1 MSLVLVAK
9 ETTIHIL
16 SHLTLPLF
24 LGLMLCGTVRAA
36 ETTSIEVLKAFR
48 QDLEALKEGQ
58 QAIGRD
64 IAEIKKLLQPPHPI
78 RPIDAVLE
86 VGDAPLKGKK
96 DAKLTLIEFSDYQCP
111 FCRRHVETTLP
122 QLEKDYIATGKLRY
136 VFRDFPLES
145 IHAQAVKAAEAAHCA
160 GEQGKYWELHDK
172 LFANQKTLAPENLVA
187 YAKAIGLEAGRFN
200 ECLES
205 GKYAGKIKRGIA
217 EGQKLG
223 ITGTPT
229 LLLGRSAGDQVKEVK
244 MMVGALPFALY
255 KEEIEK
261 LLAERSDK

>member
-1 MSLVLVAK
+1 M
-9 ETTIHIL
+9 HIF
-16 SHLTLPLF
+16 SNLTRYLF
-24 LGLMLCGTVRAA
+24 LGLMLCGSIDAA
-36 ETTSIEVLKAFR
+36 ETSSVDEIKALR

-64 IAEIKKLLQPPHPI
+64 IAEIKKFLQPPPRV
-78 RPIDAVLE
+78 RPIDTVLE

-96 DAKLTLIEFSDYQCP
+96 DAKLTVVEFSDYQCP

-122 QLEKDYIATGKLRY
+122 LLEKDYIATGKLRY
-136 VFRDFPLES
+136 GFLDFPIES

-160 GEQGKYWELHDK
+160 GDQGKYWEMHDR
-172 LFANQKTLAPENLVA
+172 LFANQKALAPEKLPGH
-187 YAKAIGLEAGRFN
+187 AKAIGIKVEPFGK
-200 ECLES
+200 CLES
-205 GKYAGKIKRGIA
+205 GEYTGKVKRGIA

-261 LLAERSDK
+261 LLVKKPE